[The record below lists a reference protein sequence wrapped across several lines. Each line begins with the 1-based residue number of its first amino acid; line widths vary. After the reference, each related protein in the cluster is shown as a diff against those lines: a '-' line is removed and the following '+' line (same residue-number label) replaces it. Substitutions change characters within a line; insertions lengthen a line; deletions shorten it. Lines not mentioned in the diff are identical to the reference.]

1 MKLLFDHNLSPKLV
15 LLLAEQ
21 YPGSSH
27 VASVAMDKASDSDV
41 WAYARAS
48 GFTIVTKDSDF
59 NDLVLMRGFP
69 PKVIW
74 LRLGNCTMRQVADV
88 LRSSYDVVEEFLA
101 SVGIGILELN

>member
-15 LLLAEQ
+15 FLLTEQ
-21 YPGSSH
+21 YPGASH
-27 VASVAMDKASDSDV
+27 VTSVALDKASDSDV
-41 WAYARAS
+41 WAYARES

-74 LRLGNCTMRQVADV
+74 LRLGNCTTRQVADA
-88 LRSSYDVVEEFLA
+88 LRSSHDVVEEFL
-101 SVGIGILELN
+101 SSEEIGILELT

>member
-15 LLLAEQ
+15 FLLAEL

-27 VASVAMDKASDSDV
+27 VASVALDKASDSDV

-48 GFTIVTKDSDF
+48 EFTIVTKDSDF
-59 NDLVLMRGFP
+59 NDLVLIRGFP

-74 LRLGNCTMRQVADV
+74 LRLGNCTTRQVADV
-88 LRSSYDVVEEFLA
+88 LRTSFEVVEEFLA
-101 SVGIGILELN
+101 SEEISILELN

>member
-27 VASVAMDKASDSDV
+27 VASEAMDKASDSDV

-74 LRLGNCTMRQVADV
+74 LRLGNCTTRQVADV
-88 LRSSYDVVEEFLA
+88 LRSSYDVVEEFLT
-101 SVGIGILELN
+101 SIEIGILELS

>member
-15 LLLAEQ
+15 FLLAEL

-27 VASVAMDKASDSDV
+27 VASVALDKASDSDV

-48 GFTIVTKDSDF
+48 EFTIVTKDSDF
-59 NDLVLMRGFP
+59 NDLVLIRGFP

-74 LRLGNCTMRQVADV
+74 LRLGNCTTRQVADV
-88 LRSSYDVVEEFLA
+88 LRSSFEVVEEFLA
-101 SVGIGILELN
+101 SEEISILELN